1 MVCCEHTQDP
11 ANRHERDEQIKSHEQ
26 LEMNKNGLTLVL
38 STPEKPSGQ
47 YLGFICDE

>member
-1 MVCCEHTQDP
+1 MVHCEHMQDP
-11 ANRHERDEQIKSHEQ
+11 TNRHERDEQIKLHKW

-47 YLGFICDE
+47 YLGLIFDE